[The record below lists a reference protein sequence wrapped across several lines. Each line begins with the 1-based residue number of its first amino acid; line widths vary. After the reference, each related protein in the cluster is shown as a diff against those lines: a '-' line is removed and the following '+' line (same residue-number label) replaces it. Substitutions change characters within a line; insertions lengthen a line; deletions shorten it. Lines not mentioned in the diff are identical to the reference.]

1 MVWKTIVGEVMKMS
15 ENKQDP
21 GKNSREKA
29 GTKFPP
35 IIEPPVPPVPNRAWT
50 EMKKD
55 EEKK

>member
-1 MVWKTIVGEVMKMS
+1 MWKTTVSEVMKMS
-15 ENKQDP
+15 ENKKEP

-29 GTKFPP
+29 GTNFPP
-35 IIEPPVPPVPNRAWT
+35 LVTPPVPPVPNRAWT

>member
-1 MVWKTIVGEVMKMS
+1 MKMS

>member
-1 MVWKTIVGEVMKMS
+1 MS
-15 ENKQDP
+15 KNKQDP

-35 IIEPPVPPVPNRAWT
+35 IVTPPVPPVPNRAWT

>member
-1 MVWKTIVGEVMKMS
+1 MK
-15 ENKQDP
+15 ENKKDP
-21 GKNSREKA
+21 GVDSREKA

-55 EEKK
+55 EKKK

>member
-1 MVWKTIVGEVMKMS
+1 MS

-35 IIEPPVPPVPNRAWT
+35 IVEPPIPPVPNRAWT

-55 EEKK
+55 EKKKDENKK

>member
-1 MVWKTIVGEVMKMS
+1 MS
-15 ENKQDP
+15 ESKQDP

-35 IIEPPVPPVPNRAWT
+35 IVTPPVPPVPSRAWT
-50 EMKKD
+50 ELTKD